1 MILKQGNDFY
11 LIECKVNMKK
21 IIAIGLLVFL
31 GISCKDDSIAPP
43 QNKIDKETMINI
55 LYDMAVLEAA
65 RSQSYATQVNYPSSV
80 QFVKEKYK
88 IDSLTLAENT
98 KFYAS
103 DLKGFKKMY
112 EEVRNRLEESR
123 KAAGDVVNPNPVNAS
138 EGVVK

>member
-1 MILKQGNDFY
+1 MS
-11 LIECKVNMKK
+11 MKK
-21 IIAIGLLVFL
+21 IIVIGLFFFI
-31 GISCKDDSIAPP
+31 GISCKDNAINPP
-43 QNKIDKETMINI
+43 KNKIDKETMITI

-65 RSQSYATQVNYPSSV
+65 RSQSYVTQVNYPTSV

-98 KFYAS
+98 KYYAS

-123 KAAGDVVNPNPVNAS
+123 KAAGDVVNPNPVNTT